1 MSTRNNVFKGDER
14 EVNKVEEKERL
25 PVDFEQ
31 SEYFAGR
38 EETILGV
45 IEVIKKGLPECSI
58 HSALAILDDAKRWLL
73 ESTGI

>member
-1 MSTRNNVFKGDER
+1 M
-14 EVNKVEEKERL
+14 EEKGRL

-38 EETILGV
+38 EETIIDVVG
-45 IEVIKKGLPECSI
+45 IIKKSLPECSI
-58 HSALAILDDAKRWLL
+58 YSALAILDDAKRWLL